1 MVIES
6 CMPCAL
12 AIFIDDFMKSI
23 NDLQTEHMILIAGD
37 FNLGQMLPENVA
49 KFDPLIKYFNLSQ
62 LSQYSTHTCRI
73 IGPFN

>member
-1 MVIES
+1 
-6 CMPCAL
+6 MPCAL
-12 AIFIDDFMKSI
+12 AIFIDDFMISI

>member
-1 MVIES
+1 
-6 CMPCAL
+6 MPCAL